1 MGRASQDHKLNTRG
15 YDSLGRRKA
24 LVDIKRQHGFDTA
37 SGTLAI
43 LSLSGLW
50 SGTDTITVT
59 VNIGGGNLTP
69 SYSPAG
75 NEDAIAAAS
84 GLATQITAETDVTA
98 TASAGNVYCSKSTSG
113 VINIISAAIT

>member
-24 LVDIKRQHGFDTA
+24 LSRIQTQHGSDTVPA
-37 SGTLAI
+37 MLI
-43 LSLSGLW
+43 LEGLW

-59 VNIGGGNLTP
+59 VNIGAADLTP

-75 NEDAIAAAS
+75 NEDAVAAAS
-84 GLATQITAETDVTA
+84 GLATQITAQVDVTA
-98 TASAGNVYCSKSTSG
+98 VSSENVVYITKTTAGTVDIVSS
-113 VINIISAAIT
+113 VIT